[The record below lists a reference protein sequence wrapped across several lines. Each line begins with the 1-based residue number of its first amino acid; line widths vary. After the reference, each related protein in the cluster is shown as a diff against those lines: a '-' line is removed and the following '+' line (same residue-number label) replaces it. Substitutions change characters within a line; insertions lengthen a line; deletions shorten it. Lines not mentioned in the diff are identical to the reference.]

1 MIFQFARG
9 SGRDIRPTG
18 PVQAVAG
25 KTQNLVN
32 QEQADFEA
40 DICVTN
46 KWHYQYP
53 DGHGIGPVRIHP
65 CTRSHPENHVNAC
78 I

>member
-9 SGRDIRPTG
+9 SGRDIRPTGPVQALTSLSG

-40 DICVTN
+40 DDLCD
-46 KWHYQYP
+46 Q
-53 DGHGIGPVRIHP
+53 
-65 CTRSHPENHVNAC
+65 
-78 I
+78 